1 MNAVGRPRRY
11 VLRATGF
18 FAIAVAGIVM
28 GTVASAHHM
37 DVLNGLAE
45 LIVGIALGLAIGILS
60 KAYMTGVRIPARTRP
75 LIAMSQAM
83 EAGQAVSGEFKA
95 GLRDV
100 TPGVPRTRWKH
111 GRVKITP
118 QSVIWVTLTG
128 RARDL
133 TGAQC
138 TGGRQ
143 IDPTYT
149 EMTLSLPA
157 YYKGENVRVITLH
170 AGGTDIELAAP
181 ARLLEIIRYSLA
193 RTMPG
198 ATSPEASTDRP

>member
-1 MNAVGRPRRY
+1 MNAARRRKRPA
-11 VLRATGF
+11 LRATGF
-18 FAIAVAGIVM
+18 FAVVVAGIVM
-28 GTVASAHHM
+28 ATVASAHHM
-37 DVLNGLAE
+37 DVLNGVA
-45 LIVGIALGLAIGILS
+45 VGILEITLGIAVSQLI
-60 KAYMTGVRIPARTRP
+60 KAYQTQVRLPVQTRP

-83 EAGQAVSGEFKA
+83 DAGQLVSGEFKA

-118 QSVIWVTLTG
+118 QSVVWVPLTG

-133 TGAQC
+133 TAAQC
-138 TGGRQ
+138 TGDRQ
-143 IDPTYT
+143 IDTTYT
-149 EMTLSLPA
+149 EMTLSLPT

-198 ATSPEASTDRP
+198 AT

>member
-1 MNAVGRPRRY
+1 MNAARRPRRY

-18 FAIAVAGIVM
+18 FAVAVAGIGM
-28 GTVASAHHM
+28 GTVASAHQM
-37 DVLNGLAE
+37 NGLNGLAVG
-45 LIVGIALGLAIGILS
+45 IVGIALGLAVAMLS
-60 KAYMTGVRIPARTRP
+60 KAYMTEVRIPVQARS

-83 EAGQAVSGEFKA
+83 DAGQAVSAEFKA

-118 QSVIWVTLTG
+118 QSVIWLPLTG

-149 EMTLSLPA
+149 EMTLSLPSH
-157 YYKGENVRVITLH
+157 YKGENVRVITLH
-170 AGGTDIELAAP
+170 AGGTDVELAAP

-198 ATSPEASTDRP
+198 AP

>member
-1 MNAVGRPRRY
+1 MNAARRRKRPA
-11 VLRATGF
+11 LRATGF
-18 FAIAVAGIVM
+18 FAVVVAGIVM
-28 GTVASAHHM
+28 ATVASDHHLE
-37 DVLNGLAE
+37 VLNGVAA
-45 LIVGIALGLAIGILS
+45 GILAITLAIAVGQVI
-60 KAYMTGVRIPARTRP
+60 KAYQTQVRLPVQTRP

-83 EAGQAVSGEFKA
+83 DARQLVSGEFKA

-118 QSVIWVTLTG
+118 QSVVWVPLTG

-138 TGGRQ
+138 TGDRR
-143 IDPTYT
+143 IDTTYT
-149 EMTLSLPA
+149 EMTLSLPS

-170 AGGTDIELAAP
+170 AGGTDLELAAP

-198 ATSPEASTDRP
+198 TT

>member
-1 MNAVGRPRRY
+1 MNAARRRKRPALQ
-11 VLRATGF
+11 VFGF
-18 FAIAVAGIVM
+18 FAISVAGIVM
-28 GTVASAHHM
+28 GTVANAHHM
-37 DVLNGLAE
+37 NALSELAAG
-45 LIVGIALGLAIGILS
+45 IVGITLVIAVGPIV
-60 KAYMTGVRIPARTRP
+60 KAYQTQVRLPVQTGP

-83 EAGQAVSGEFKA
+83 DAGQLVSGEFKA

-111 GRVKITP
+111 GRVKLTP
-118 QSVIWVTLTG
+118 QSVVWVPLTG

-138 TGGRQ
+138 TGDRR
-143 IDPTYT
+143 IDTTYT
-149 EMTLSLPA
+149 EMTLSLPS

-170 AGGTDIELAAP
+170 AGGTDLELAAP

-193 RTMPG
+193 RTMPE
-198 ATSPEASTDRP
+198 TT

>member
-1 MNAVGRPRRY
+1 MNAARRRKRPA
-11 VLRATGF
+11 LRATGF
-18 FAIAVAGIVM
+18 FAVVVAGIVM
-28 GTVASAHHM
+28 ATVASAHHM
-37 DVLNGLAE
+37 DVLNGVA
-45 LIVGIALGLAIGILS
+45 VGILGITLGIAVGQLI
-60 KAYMTGVRIPARTRP
+60 KAYQTQVRLPVQTRP

-83 EAGQAVSGEFKA
+83 DAGQLVSGEFKA

-118 QSVIWVTLTG
+118 QSVVWVPLTG

-149 EMTLSLPA
+149 EMTLSLPS

-198 ATSPEASTDRP
+198 AT

>member
-1 MNAVGRPRRY
+1 MNAARRRKRPA
-11 VLRATGF
+11 LRATGF
-18 FAIAVAGIVM
+18 FAVVVAGIVM
-28 GTVASAHHM
+28 ATVASAHHM
-37 DVLNGLAE
+37 DVLNGVA
-45 LIVGIALGLAIGILS
+45 VGILGITLGIAVGQLI
-60 KAYMTGVRIPARTRP
+60 KAYQTQVRLPVQTRP

-83 EAGQAVSGEFKA
+83 NARQLVSGEFKA

-118 QSVIWVTLTG
+118 QSVVWVPLTG

-138 TGGRQ
+138 TGDRR
-143 IDPTYT
+143 IDTTYT
-149 EMTLSLPA
+149 EMTLSLPS

-170 AGGTDIELAAP
+170 AGGTDLELAAP

-198 ATSPEASTDRP
+198 AT

>member
-1 MNAVGRPRRY
+1 MLTAAGRWSHTEVNAARRPRRY

-18 FAIAVAGIVM
+18 FAVAVAGIVM

-37 DVLNGLAE
+37 DVLNGLAVG
-45 LIVGIALGLAIGILS
+45 IVGISLGLAIAMLS
-60 KAYMTGVRIPARTRP
+60 RAYMTEVRIPARTRP

-83 EAGQAVSGEFKA
+83 GAGQAVSGEFKA
-95 GLRDV
+95 GLREV
-100 TPGVPRTRWKH
+100 TPGVARRRWKH

-118 QSVIWVTLTG
+118 RSVVWVPLTG

-138 TGGRQ
+138 TGSRQ

-149 EMTLSLPA
+149 EMTLSLPS
-157 YYKGENVRVITLH
+157 YYKGEDVRVMTLH

-181 ARLLEIIRYSLA
+181 ARLLEIIRYSLGDM
-193 RTMPG
+193 R
-198 ATSPEASTDRP
+198 

>member
-1 MNAVGRPRRY
+1 MNAARRRKRPA
-11 VLRATGF
+11 LRATGF
-18 FAIAVAGIVM
+18 FAVLVAGIVM

-37 DVLNGLAE
+37 DVLNGVAVG
-45 LIVGIALGLAIGILS
+45 IVGITLGIGVSQLI
-60 KAYMTGVRIPARTRP
+60 KAYQTQVRLPVQTGP

-83 EAGQAVSGEFKA
+83 DAGQPVSGEFKA

-100 TPGVPRTRWKH
+100 TPGVPRTFWKH

-118 QSVIWVTLTG
+118 QSVIWVPVTG

-133 TGAQC
+133 TAAQC
-138 TGGRQ
+138 TGDRR
-143 IDPTYT
+143 IDTTYT
-149 EMTLSLPA
+149 EITLNLPS
-157 YYKGENVRVITLH
+157 YYNGENVRVITLH
-170 AGGTDIELAAP
+170 AGGSDIELAAP

-198 ATSPEASTDRP
+198 AR

>member
-1 MNAVGRPRRY
+1 MNAARRRKRPA
-11 VLRATGF
+11 LRATGF
-18 FAIAVAGIVM
+18 FAVVVAGIVM
-28 GTVASAHHM
+28 ATVASAHHM
-37 DVLNGLAE
+37 DVLNGVA
-45 LIVGIALGLAIGILS
+45 VGILGITLGIAVGQLI
-60 KAYMTGVRIPARTRP
+60 KAYQTQVRLPVQTRP

-83 EAGQAVSGEFKA
+83 DAGQLVSGEFKA

-118 QSVIWVTLTG
+118 QSVVWVPLTG

-149 EMTLSLPA
+149 EMTLSLPT

-198 ATSPEASTDRP
+198 AT

>member
-1 MNAVGRPRRY
+1 MNAARRPRRY

-18 FAIAVAGIVM
+18 FAVAVAGIVM

-37 DVLNGLAE
+37 DVLNGVAVA
-45 LIVGIALGLAIGILS
+45 IVGITLALAIGTLS
-60 KAYMTGVRIPARTRP
+60 KAYMTEVRIPVRTRP

-83 EAGQAVSGEFKA
+83 DAGQPVSGEFKA

-111 GRVKITP
+111 GRVKITS
-118 QSVIWVTLTG
+118 QSVIWVPLTG

-143 IDPTYT
+143 IDTTYT
-149 EMTLSLPA
+149 EMTLSLPS
-157 YYKGENVRVITLH
+157 YYQGENVRVITLH

-181 ARLLEIIRYSLA
+181 ARLLEIIRYTLA
-193 RTMPG
+193 RTTPG
-198 ATSPEASTDRP
+198 AP